1 MGKSEKISLNHYA
14 SCKDANYF
22 MSFDTIYFQDV
33 VYALTTSLEPEL
45 LKEMDHFVD
54 LYVEKLSQYQIQNL
68 VPQRLRREFDLV
80 WLDYARVILTGL
92 WKRFS
97 PEGIIKNKTT
107 IGPSFIGRSIPHA
120 EFIICR
126 VNQILKTI
134 EI

>member
-1 MGKSEKISLNHYA
+1 M
-14 SCKDANYF
+14 SCD
-22 MSFDTIYFQDV
+22 SIYFQDV

-68 VPQRLRREFDLV
+68 DTQKLRKDFDIV
-80 WLDYARVILTGL
+80 WLDCARVILTGL